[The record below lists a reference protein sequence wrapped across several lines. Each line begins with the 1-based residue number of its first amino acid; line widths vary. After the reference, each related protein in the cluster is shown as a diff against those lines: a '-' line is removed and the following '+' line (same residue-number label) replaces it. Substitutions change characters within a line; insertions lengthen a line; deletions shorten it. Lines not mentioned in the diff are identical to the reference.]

1 MKTSIFS
8 TSLTALDLRDAIRV
22 AAEVGYDAIELGC
35 FAPHLTLE
43 MAEAHGDEVHS
54 WLSEVYPSLRSRT
67 GLPVSALSLT
77 VSYTSEDDGVWRA
90 NVDETC
96 RFIRLCEK
104 FGTRIVKTMP
114 GEPGSARA
122 TEKHWSRFR
131 RAMEIIVPVA
141 EAEGVKLA
149 IETHL
154 GHLSDTIETA
164 ARCIESGN
172 PEVLGVNLDFCNVR
186 TCHEDPLDAIERFRG
201 RIYLTH
207 VKDSLFSTESGEYVP
222 MGEGKMDY
230 VPIVERLREIAYDG
244 YLSVE
249 CLYPRA
255 KREDPRGAVAHDL
268 SVLRELSSTT
278 PA

>member
-1 MKTSIFS
+1 MRASIFS

-22 AAEVGYDAIELGC
+22 AAEVGYDAIEMGC

-43 MAEAHGDEVHS
+43 MAEARGDEVGV
-54 WLSEVYPSLRSRT
+54 WLREA

-96 RFIRLCEK
+96 RFIRLCSK
-104 FGTRIVKTMP
+104 FGTRLVKTMP
-114 GEPGSARA
+114 GEPASAQA
-122 TEKHWSRFR
+122 TDKHWDRFR
-131 RAMEIIVPVA
+131 RAMDTIVPVA

-149 IETHL
+149 LETHL
-154 GHLSDTIETA
+154 GHLSDTIQTA
-164 ARCIESGN
+164 ARCLEAGS
-172 PEVLGVNLDFCNVR
+172 PEMLGVNLDFCNVR
-186 TCHEDPLDAIERFRG
+186 TCHEDPLAAIDRFRG
-201 RIYLTH
+201 RLYLTH

-230 VPIVERLREIAYDG
+230 APILERLWAIGYEG

-255 KREDPRGAVAHDL
+255 KNEDPRGAVAHDL
-268 SVLRELSSTT
+268 SVLRELLATASR
-278 PA
+278 

>member
-1 MKTSIFS
+1 MQTSIFS
-8 TSLTALDLRDAIRV
+8 TSLTALDLRDAIHV
-22 AAEVGYDAIELGC
+22 AAEVGYDAMEVGC

-43 MAEAHGDEVHS
+43 TAEARGDEICA
-54 WLSEVYPSLRSRT
+54 WLREAD
-67 GLPVSALSLT
+67 LPVSALSLS
-77 VSYTSEDDGVWRA
+77 VNYTAEDDEVWRA

-104 FGTRIVKTMP
+104 FRTRIVKIMP
-114 GEPGSARA
+114 GVPGSAQA
-122 TEKHWSRFR
+122 TEKHWCRFR
-131 RAMEIIVPVA
+131 RAMDVIIPVA
-141 EAEGVKLA
+141 EAEGIKLA

-154 GHLSDTIETA
+154 GHLSDSIETA
-164 ARCIESGN
+164 ARCIESGS

-186 TCHEDPLDAIERFRG
+186 TCHENPLDAIDRFRG

-230 VPIVERLREIAYDG
+230 VPIIERLRAIGYDG

-249 CLYPRA
+249 CLYPQA
-255 KREDPRGAVAHDL
+255 KKGDPRGAVAHDL
-268 SVLRELSSTT
+268 RVLRELLRTT
-278 PA
+278 SA

>member
-35 FAPHLTLE
+35 FTPHLTLE
-43 MAEAHGDEVHS
+43 MAEARGHEVCA
-54 WLSEVYPSLRSRT
+54 WLREAN
-67 GLPVSALSLT
+67 LPVSALSLT
-77 VSYTSEDDGVWRA
+77 VSYTSEDDGVWHA

-96 RFIRLCEK
+96 RFIRLCGR

-114 GEPGSARA
+114 GEPGSAQA
-122 TEKHWSRFR
+122 TEKHWDRFR
-131 RAMEIIVPVA
+131 HAMDIIVPVA

-154 GHLSDTIETA
+154 GHLSDSIETA
-164 ARCIESGN
+164 ARCIESGS

-186 TCHEDPLDAIERFRG
+186 TCHENPLHAIECFRG

-222 MGEGKMDY
+222 MGEGRMNY
-230 VPIVERLREIAYDG
+230 VPIIEQLQAIGYDG

-249 CLYPRA
+249 CLYPHA
-255 KREDPRGAVAHDL
+255 KRDEPRGAVAHDL
-268 SVLRELSSTT
+268 RVLRELLSKTRIDCRCS
-278 PA
+278 